1 MFFDPTTRPLNLNA
15 YSDLPFT
22 FLDQAAQ
29 NDLANIAAINLIE
42 NGDRLARENWQSR
55 QLTKLLRHAQARSAF
70 WRKRLP
76 SRTINARVMKYVPVQ
91 SRADIATQV
100 NLEGSLVAADGSAPS
115 SYASTGSTGTPVK
128 IFGTRENGYY
138 NVIRSLAQYFINGL
152 SLDEDRLQIFPA
164 PSLAKLNSKS
174 LSVEL
179 KDSWAGPLSQV
190 FRSGSA
196 KIIID
201 QYDDGALMQELSK
214 GRAGYLV
221 CASRYLDVIIRH
233 GGIDFIKQLGIKV
246 WLHLNDYRDPE
257 TVKALESI
265 GVRCLSSYSAAEV
278 GPIAFECPTNRGH
291 FHVAHSNVL
300 VECDESTTVP
310 FEGTSLGRLLIT
322 HLHSYATP
330 VIRYDIGD
338 FGKLEQ
344 RCPCGHD
351 GPVITSIFGRGK
363 HFLKHPKGHLLPFY
377 VSTRMLLQILEFK
390 EFRVRQDRI
399 DTITVEI
406 GDREDISADE
416 EAALRDYLI
425 KATDP
430 AFNIEIRPVTEID
443 WTANPKRLFFV
454 SSVA

>member
-1 MFFDPTTRPLNLNA
+1 MFSDLSTRPLNANA

-29 NDLANIAAINLIE
+29 NDLANITAINLIE
-42 NGDRLARENWQSR
+42 NGDRLARENWQNR
-55 QLTKLLRHAQARSAF
+55 QLTKLLRHAQARSSF

-76 SRTINARVMKYVPVQ
+76 SRTINASMMKYVPVQ
-91 SRADIATQV
+91 SRQDVATQV

-128 IFGTRENGYY
+128 IFGTQENSYY

-152 SLDEDRLQIFPA
+152 SLDEDRIQIFPA
-164 PSLAKLNSKS
+164 PSLAKLDNKS
-174 LSVEL
+174 LPVEL
-179 KDSWAGPLSQV
+179 KDSWAGPLSKV

-196 KIIID
+196 KRIFD
-201 QYDDGALMQELSK
+201 QYDDRALMQELSK

-221 CASRYLDVIIRH
+221 CASRYLDVIVRH
-233 GGIDFIKQLGIKV
+233 GGLDFIKQLGVKV

-278 GPIAFECPTNRGH
+278 GPIAFECSKNQGY

-300 VECDESTTVP
+300 VECDEHTTVL

-338 FGKLEQ
+338 FGKIEQ

-351 GPVITSIFGRGK
+351 GPVIASIFGRGK
-363 HFLKHPKGHLLPFY
+363 HFLRHPDGNLLPFY
-377 VSTRMLLQILEFK
+377 VSTRTLLQILDFK

-406 GDREDISADE
+406 GGREDISAHE
-416 EAALRDYLI
+416 EAALRKYLI

-443 WTANPKRLFFV
+443 WTANPKRLFFI